1 MTKATALV
9 LGTLVWLA
17 PAQFRSR
24 VDVISVDALVTVGGK
39 PVAGLTADD
48 FEVRD
53 NGVLQQVRLAD
64 GAASRLDVV
73 LVLDTSASLT
83 AERQRQLRSAS
94 QALLEKLRPGDR
106 AALVT
111 FDHAVVRRQDLT
123 ADFTRLQQSLLGGF
137 AGGRTSLVDAMYTG
151 LVMAEAGDR
160 RALLITLS
168 DGLDT
173 SSWLEPAVVV
183 DVAKQQAVVVYGVS
197 TASRTA
203 TPPVLAEIASATGGD
218 VFDARSRTIEQAF
231 TDVLNEFRRRY
242 LLTFSPERAP
252 ESGWHTLDVRVKRRG
267 ATVKARNG
275 YFVRPKS

>member
-1 MTKATALV
+1 MTKATALL
-9 LGTLVWLA
+9 LGTLLWLA

-24 VDVISVDALVTVGGK
+24 VDVISVDALVTVGGR
-39 PVAGLTADD
+39 PVAGLTAAD

-64 GAASRLDVV
+64 GAASRLDVI

-83 AERQRQLRSAS
+83 PERQKQLRAAS
-94 QALLEKLRPGDR
+94 ETLLEQLRPDDR

-111 FDHAVVRRQDLT
+111 FDHAVARRQNLT
-123 ADFTRLQQSLLGGF
+123 SDFSRVQQTLLGGL

-160 RALLITLS
+160 RALLIALS

-183 DVAKQQAVVVYGVS
+183 DVAKQQAVVAYGVS
-197 TASRTA
+197 TAGSA
-203 TPPVLAEIASATGGD
+203 TPPVLVAIASATGGD
-218 VFDARSRTIEQAF
+218 VIDARSRTIEQAF

-242 LLTFSPERAP
+242 LLTFSPERDP
-252 ESGWHTLDVRVKRRG
+252 DSGWHTLDVRVKRRG